1 MKKQIEKRYLDMM
14 PEAIT
19 GEGGIPIIR
28 GVSPVFNAIS
38 EVMADPELGIFRE
51 VIEPTALDALF
62 AKGVP
67 DTRGRMDHKI
77 LLGRT
82 RNNTLRLNKTDKGIE
97 YEIFVNPDDP
107 EAMSAYRK
115 VTRRDI
121 DGASFMFT
129 VAPGGETWEMQDG
142 VPLRRVREIDELMDV
157 GPVTF
162 PAYPQ
167 ASASARNKV
176 IELRQQQNEP
186 TEPEGEGAGVR
197 RPTRRRNGTTKHWR

>member
-1 MKKQIEKRYLDMM
+1 MFYVYLLQSESHHDQRYTGYTTDLQQRFKKHN
-14 PEAIT
+14 
-19 GEGGIPIIR
+19 EGASIH
-28 GVSPVFNAIS
+28 
-38 EVMADPELGIFRE
+38 
-51 VIEPTALDALF
+51 TA
-62 AKGVP
+62 K
-67 DTRGRMDHKI
+67 
-77 LLGRT
+77 
-82 RNNTLRLNKTDKGIE
+82 
-97 YEIFVNPDDP
+97 Y
-107 EAMSAYRK
+107 S
-115 VTRRDI
+115 I

-186 TEPEGEGAGVR
+186 TEPEGEGGGSPETDQKAER
-197 RPTRRRNGTTKHWR
+197 DDQTLALMAMEIEIEQDDKE